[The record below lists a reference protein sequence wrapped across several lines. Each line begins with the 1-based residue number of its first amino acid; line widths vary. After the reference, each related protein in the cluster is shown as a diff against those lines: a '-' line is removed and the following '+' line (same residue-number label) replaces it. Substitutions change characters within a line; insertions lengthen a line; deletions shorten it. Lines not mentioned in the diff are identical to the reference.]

1 MRMTKERRRKKNRE
15 QKLPGRDLPDFDGL
29 VTGGG
34 DDGISRGMEDHAGDI
49 VIMAV
54 EGLDADIIILEVP
67 QLYRQISR
75 AGGQEDPL

>member
-1 MRMTKERRRKKNRE
+1 
-15 QKLPGRDLPDFDGL
+15 
-29 VTGGG
+29 
-34 DDGISRGMEDHAGDI
+34 MEDHAGDI